1 MVPFADR
8 LIFVKMKARR
18 ADEHFQSLER
28 ELAKWSAKTHAI
40 SEKTDFERA
49 VHVVTIT
56 ISPTPEIIPML
67 FGDFVCCLRSSLD
80 QLAWR
85 LAHLPPKRTFSRTQ
99 QRQINFPIFE
109 ERSST
114 YNDRRGL
121 FPAAVADIVDTFQP
135 YLRGTAFRDDP
146 LWQLNEL
153 WNLDKHRTSS
163 IPPYNISL
171 GYADDFLHRFVR
183 HNRLTYDL
191 EVAIPLFIAW
201 TRKVDLKPTLTVEIL
216 FGETNTLELSINRLR
231 EINNFVR
238 NEVIPR
244 FTGFFT

>member
-1 MVPFADR
+1 VRFADR

-18 ADEHFQSLER
+18 ADEHFQSLEK
-28 ELAKWSAKTHAI
+28 ELSKWSAKTYTI
-40 SEKTDFERA
+40 TEKTDLKQA
-49 VHVVTIT
+49 IHIVNIAIT
-56 ISPTPEIIPML
+56 PTPEAIPML

-85 LAHLPPKRTFSRTQ
+85 LAHLPPVRTFTRTQ

-109 ERSST
+109 ERNAT
-114 YNDRRGL
+114 YEDRRKL
-121 FPAAVADIVDTFQP
+121 FPPTVADIIDTLQP
-135 YLRGTAFRDDP
+135 YLRGNAFRDDP

-163 IPPYNISL
+163 IPPYNVNIGFS
-171 GYADDFLHRFVR
+171 DDLLHSFVR

-201 TRKVDLKPTLTVEIL
+201 TRKVDLKPKLTVEIL
-216 FGETNTLELSINRLR
+216 FGETNYLELPISRLR
-231 EINNFVR
+231 EINDFVR
-238 NEVIPR
+238 NDVIPK
-244 FTGFFT
+244 FTGFFP